1 MRVANRT
8 SDKSASFF
16 FDNQEIAAKLGVDGE
31 SKKLY
36 LSRQTIKHSNKW
48 TILITYKLAL
58 AADIFPIKIVKSNFN
73 MRITDNQQP
82 LSYIREFRVN
92 VLKNTI
98 AIDDKQSMV
107 FKCESHDLDVL
118 IDGATDNTDKNSAN
132 VSLLLD
138 SAE

>member
-1 MRVANRT
+1 
-8 SDKSASFF
+8 
-16 FDNQEIAAKLGVDGE
+16 
-31 SKKLY
+31 
-36 LSRQTIKHSNKW
+36 
-48 TILITYKLAL
+48 
-58 AADIFPIKIVKSNFN
+58 

>member
-1 MRVANRT
+1 M
-8 SDKSASFF
+8 
-16 FDNQEIAAKLGVDGE
+16 DN
-31 SKKLY
+31 
-36 LSRQTIKHSNKW
+36 TC
-48 TILITYKLAL
+48 L
-58 AADIFPIKIVKSNFN
+58 AADILPITIVKWNFN
-73 MRITDNQQP
+73 
-82 LSYIREFRVN
+82 IRLTNKPYLWQEFRAN

>member
-1 MRVANRT
+1 
-8 SDKSASFF
+8 
-16 FDNQEIAAKLGVDGE
+16 
-31 SKKLY
+31 
-36 LSRQTIKHSNKW
+36 
-48 TILITYKLAL
+48 
-58 AADIFPIKIVKSNFN
+58 
-73 MRITDNQQP
+73 MRITDNQPP
-82 LSYIREFRVN
+82 LSCTQEFRVN